1 MIKKNNI
8 SLKILKH
15 TDVKTNYYNW
25 LNDKK
30 NTKYLDVKS
39 CESLKLLKEYVRKI
53 YYAFLK
59 TL

>member
-30 NTKYLDVKS
+30 YEILR
-39 CESLKLLKEYVRKI
+39 C
-53 YYAFLK
+53 
-59 TL
+59 